1 MILKRS
7 TPGSLGIPPKAILA
21 FLNAL
26 DENDMGAHSF
36 MLLRHGMVASE
47 GWWKPYSPDKTHM
60 LFSLSKSFTST
71 AVGFCVQEGLIS
83 IDDPVLKYFDGV
95 LEGEP
100 CENMRRMKIRNLLTM
115 GTGHDKEPNAF
126 ECENWAEGFL
136 KSYIAKEPGSIFVYN
151 TPATYMLSCIVTK
164 VTGQKVVDY
173 LKPRLFDPLGI
184 EGMFWEESPQGINTG
199 GFGLNIKT
207 EDIAKFATF
216 LLNKGNV
223 DGKQL
228 INPEWIELAT
238 SKQISNGNPEEK
250 SDWSQGYGFQF
261 WRCQPK
267 NVYRGDGAFGQYCI
281 VMPDQDACLAMT
293 SGSSAMGKI
302 MAAAW
307 EHLVP
312 AFGDE
317 CADDGL
323 DELNEK
329 IKSLR
334 IAPPD
339 GAKTCKN
346 AEGYSGRYELGANA
360 LGLKA
365 LTFSFGSDGAFV
377 EPEFVKPEH
386 PWENDSTALN
396 RKMPMLFG
404 DWAQSGE
411 GRDIFCW
418 AYAWQDEGK
427 LCLKLIQ
434 ALTPFIGTLN
444 ISFVPGGANIEYTQ
458 NVGFSNK
465 SVCLIALK
473 TA

>member
-7 TPGSLGIPPKAILA
+7 TPGRLGISPKAILA

-26 DENDMGAHSF
+26 DENGLGAHSF

-71 AVGFCVQEGLIS
+71 AVGFCVQEGLLS
-83 IDDPVLKYFDGV
+83 IDDLALKYFDGV

-100 CENMRRMKIRNLLTM
+100 CENMRRLKIRNLLTM

-126 ECENWAEGFL
+126 ENENWAEGFL

-151 TPATYMLSCIVTK
+151 TPATYMLSCIVQK

-173 LKPRLFDPLGI
+173 LKPRLFEPLGI
-184 EGMFWEESPQGINTG
+184 EGISWEESPQGISTG
-199 GFGLNIKT
+199 GFGLNVKT

-216 LLNKGNV
+216 LLNKGNI
-223 DGKQL
+223 DDRQL

-267 NVYRGDGAFGQYCI
+267 NVYRGDGAFGQYCV

-293 SGSSAMGKI
+293 SGSNNIGMILGL
-302 MAAAW
+302 AW
-307 EHLVP
+307 EHLLP

-317 CADDGL
+317 CSDDGL
-323 DELNEK
+323 DELNDK
-329 IKSLR
+329 IKSLS
-334 IAPPD
+334 IAPP
-339 GAKTCKN
+339 
-346 AEGYSGRYELGANA
+346 EGLAASENANA
-360 LGLKA
+360 FAGKYEFGDNGLNLKT
-365 LTFSFGSDGAFV
+365 LTFDFNGGMKV
-377 EPEFVKPEH
+377 TPEFVKPAN
-386 PWENDSTALN
+386 PWEHDTTGLN
-396 RKMPMLFG
+396 ADMPALFG
-404 DWAQSGE
+404 DWAQSGSGE
-411 GRDIFCW
+411 NTVCC
-418 AYAWQDEGK
+418 AYAWQPDGK
-427 LCLKLIQ
+427 LCLKMAQ
-434 ALTPFIGTLN
+434 VLTPFICTLVME
-444 ISFVPGGANIEYTQ
+444 FVPNGVKVEYSR
-458 NVGFSNK
+458 NVGFANRPLN
-465 SVCLIALK
+465 LIGIK